1 MIDHDNDGFIDKDD
15 LKDMLA
21 SLGIDSSEITLTN
34 QVKRQRTNTLRI

>member
-21 SLGIDSSEITLTN
+21 SLGI
-34 QVKRQRTNTLRI
+34 VKQSNISDKVLRTKSNG